1 MILTD
6 TQRRAIEHGDGNLQ
20 LIACAG
26 SGKTEVVARR
36 VVYLLRPDT
45 TPRLVPGNIVAFTFT
60 EKAAAELKERIVTRA
75 REDLGEVTG
84 LAEIFV
90 GTIHAFCLELLK
102 TESPKHLKYE
112 VLNEVQQI
120 LFVDRHS
127 MQSGLTTSTDLSG
140 KPLQRYRDTPRYIE
154 ALSILREAELE
165 EAQLNGCTLLQGL
178 DAYRELLEER
188 SYLDYSA
195 ILEEAVYLLTNDDSV
210 RRRIGER
217 VKYVIVDEYQDVNP
231 IQEAIVW
238 SLHESGAQL
247 CVVGDDDQ
255 TIYQWRGSDVQN
267 ILTFRERYP
276 NVEQIPIEENFR
288 SSEGIVETARAFIEQ
303 NSERLSKVMRA
314 TGAQDYEPGDIV
326 ALSFDNPE
334 EEAEYIAG
342 TISSLRGVAFRDDE
356 SERGLTWSDMAVLL
370 RSVKQN
376 GEPITLAL
384 EAAGIPF
391 IVTGMTNL
399 FGAPEAEAA
408 RQLFY
413 FMADRPGVDESVVAS
428 VWEAAHLGIKPE
440 ALSRAI
446 HVAATAKASLTD
458 PDQKRWGLYSIQ
470 RVFLNFIEEAEIRE
484 EDIPD
489 GRDEIVFYNL
499 GKFSQLISDFEA
511 IHFHSKPKEKY
522 KSFADFLQYRAENA
536 YPEGWQDNQYANLD
550 AVRIM
555 TIHQAKGMQWPV
567 VFVPA
572 LLKNR
577 FPAKKPGWRTVW
589 HLLPRDGVKGQARF
603 EGTIEDERRL
613 FYVAVTR
620 SRKFLHL
627 TWAPIRGNQ
636 LYQKRSEF
644 WDDILVSKYVK
655 RRLPDYSTR
664 RRLPPEART
673 GVADVVF
680 SFSDLKYFFECPYQF
695 KLRILYGFNAP
706 IHEALG
712 YGKSLHDALAEVHAR
727 AIRGDVTAASEVSRL
742 VETHLH
748 VPYAYPALREQLE
761 EAAERVLRDYITDNR
776 DLFDKIE
783 FSEKQV
789 EINLG
794 DGVVVTGR
802 IDLVRRIDTGETTI
816 VDLKSSERAQAEDVT
831 ETQLHIYAL
840 GYQELTGRRPDY
852 VEIYELDERKRKPRS
867 VDDDFIAD
875 VKNKVREAADALRK
889 GELLPAPA
897 PSKCASCD
905 YRGMCSAAAW
915 TGSDASKKEGG

>member
-45 TPRLVPGNIVAFTFT
+45 TPRLAPGNIVAFTFT

-75 REDLGEVTG
+75 REELGDVTG
-84 LAEIFV
+84 LAEMFV

-127 MQSGLTTSTDLSG
+127 RQSGLTTSTDLSG
-140 KPLQRYRDTPRYIE
+140 KPLQRYRDTPRYIK

-165 EAQLNGCTLLQGL
+165 EAHLKECTLLHGL
-178 DAYRELLEER
+178 DAYRELLEKR
-188 SYLDYSA
+188 GYLDYSA
-195 ILEEAVYLLTNDDSV
+195 ILEEAVDLLTNDDSV
-210 RRRIGER
+210 RRCLGER

-238 SLHESGAQL
+238 SLHELGARL

-267 ILTFRERYP
+267 ILTFKERYP
-276 NVEQIPIEENFR
+276 DVEQIPIEENFR
-288 SSEGIVETARAFIEQ
+288 SSEGIVETARAFIEK
-303 NSERLSKVMRA
+303 NSERLPKGMRA
-314 TGAQDYEPGDIV
+314 TGAQAYEPGDIV

-334 EEAEYIAG
+334 EEARYIAD
-342 TISSLRGVAFRDDE
+342 TIRSLRGVAFCDSDGAE
-356 SERGLTWSDMAVLL
+356 ERGLTWSDMAVLL
-370 RSVKQN
+370 RSVRRN
-376 GEPITLAL
+376 GEPITRAL

-399 FGAPEAEAA
+399 FSAPEAEAA

-470 RVFLNFIEEAEIRE
+470 RVFLTFIEEAEIRE

-511 IHFHSKPKEKY
+511 IHFHSKPEEKY
-522 KSFADFLQYRAENA
+522 KSFADFLQHRAEDA

-555 TIHQAKGMQWPV
+555 TIHQAKGLEFPL
-567 VFVPA
+567 VF
-572 LLKNR
+572 LSGLEEGL
-577 FPAKKPGWRTVW
+577 FPHQRSIDEPGK
-589 HLLPRDGVKGQARF
+589 L
-603 EGTIEDERRL
+603 EEERRL
-613 FYVAVTR
+613 CYVGMTR
-620 SRKFLHL
+620 AMK
-627 TWAPIRGNQ
+627 
-636 LYQKRSEF
+636 K
-644 WDDILVSKYVK
+644 LVISYAEI
-655 RRLPDYSTR
+655 RRLHGREIYTQPSRFLADIPPDLVEGIQQGLRQQAIRRETR
-664 RRLPPEART
+664 WDSYNGDEDRE
-673 GVADVVF
+673 
-680 SFSDLKYFFECPYQF
+680 
-695 KLRILYGFNAP
+695 
-706 IHEALG
+706 
-712 YGKSLHDALAEVHAR
+712 AEVSTYEFQA
-727 AIRGDVTAASEVSRL
+727 GDK
-742 VETHLH
+742 VEHPKFGCGT
-748 VPYAYPALREQLE
+748 V
-761 EAAERVLRDYITDNR
+761 IT
-776 DLFDKIE
+776 I
-783 FSEKQV
+783 
-789 EINLG
+789 
-794 DGVVVTGR
+794 
-802 IDLVRRIDTGETTI
+802 
-816 VDLKSSERAQAEDVT
+816 
-831 ETQLHIYAL
+831 
-840 GYQELTGRRPDY
+840 
-852 VEIYELDERKRKPRS
+852 
-867 VDDDFIAD
+867 
-875 VKNKVREAADALRK
+875 
-889 GELLPAPA
+889 A
-897 PSKCASCD
+897 PSGDDLEVQVAFPDLGIKRFLASFAKLEKV
-905 YRGMCSAAAW
+905 S
-915 TGSDASKKEGG
+915 